1 MAYTESTIYS
11 LHEKYNFSFSD
22 LFPVSGFSVKMA
34 AVLQRNFLRVFKPV
48 TARIALQATRGLS
61 ADAPKVAAFNDARV
75 QVLLKRITG
84 RNLDK
89 VLASR
94 RESAAWLPSYK
105 LMTEEELSV
114 VCIIENHCSLFSLNK
129 LTILL

>member
-1 MAYTESTIYS
+1 
-11 LHEKYNFSFSD
+11 
-22 LFPVSGFSVKMA
+22 MA
-34 AVLQRNFLRVFKPV
+34 AVLQRNFLRIFKPV

-94 RESAAWLPSYK
+94 RESAAGLPSYK
-105 LMTEEELSV
+105 LMTDEELSV
-114 VCIIENHCSLFSLNK
+114 VCILENHGSPFSLNK